1 MKKSVP
7 KGYKTLEVRRW
18 NRILVSAVPETR
30 YAVNTA
36 ASYAAT
42 PPTGGYIMDEGSN
55 PISSDPLPVA
65 AATNF
70 TIDQLTAT
78 PAQYGAYYPGTEVL
92 LQTSYDSVRAEVG
105 DLLGQH
111 SGEVLDRVCRNQII
125 SYIAAS
131 GTTIFAGAAT
141 SEATIATTHLPT
153 FAEFVEA
160 VKILYRNEA
169 EPCRNGRFCAIISPE
184 TWASVMLDATFQNA
198 VIHGGKDTMF
208 TGGWVG
214 TLPWVGIDF
223 YLVKGDGAKREN
235 GALVGTNGV
244 HNTLIFGADAYAVL
258 DWASDEPRDDL
269 ERAGFVR
276 HQRPVQHALDAGLEG
291 GPRRPRPER
300 RLDGQPQARGRH
312 PVSTSIGDPFDLAS
326 TPSHRHRRGVALG
339 WAGAPAHR
347 RVVAGAEPPAD
358 READGRTGRA
368 GRPAVR
374 PQGGAPGAVRDRGRG
389 AGVP

>member
-1 MKKSVP
+1 MVATIAAPQTTASTQMAKIQKTFFDRALLRRGKYALRHREFGMKKSVP

-18 NRILVSAVPETR
+18 NRILVSAIPETR

-36 ASYAAT
+36 ASYATT
-42 PPTGGYIMDEGSN
+42 PPTGGYIMDEGQN
-55 PISSDPLPVA
+55 PVDSAGTPLPVA

-78 PAQYGAYYPGTEVL
+78 PAQYGAYYPGTELL

-131 GTTIFAGAAT
+131 GTTIYAGAAT
-141 SEATIATTHLPT
+141 SEATIAATHLPT

-169 EPCRNGRFCAIISPE
+169 EPCKNGRFCAIISPE

-235 GALVGTNGV
+235 GTIVGTNGV

-258 DWASDEPRDDL
+258 DWASMNLETIWKEP
-269 ERAGFVR
+269 GSS
-276 HQRPVQHALDAGLEG
+276 G
-291 GPRRPRPER
+291 
-300 RLDGQPQARGRH
+300 
-312 PVSTSIGDPFDLAS
+312 TNDPFNMRWTLAWKAA
-326 TPSHRHRRGVALG
+326 HVVLG
-339 WAGAPAHR
+339 LNGAWMVNLKH
-347 RVVAGAEPPAD
+347 
-358 READGRTGRA
+358 
-368 GRPAVR
+368 AVSI
-374 PQGGAPGAVRDRGRG
+374 P
-389 AGVP
+389 